1 MGRGAESD
9 RDGLPNS
16 FEGEVHVPLNSGEVG
31 RTTMPISDKHIYIY
45 MQTYANMQAIRT
57 VTTEK
62 TWRNMKT

>member
-45 MQTYANMQAIRT
+45 ANICKHASHSNSDNR
-57 VTTEK
+57 EDLA
-62 TWRNMKT
+62 